1 LASPIDLSARD
12 TVTIETFL
20 QLSTKRAM
28 AVQTWLLFLFTS
40 IGISLTPGPNGLLAL
55 THGAMHGHRKT
66 TYTIAGG
73 VFGFIGVIALC
84 MFGIGALIQASVAW
98 LTVLKWIGGAYL
110 AWLGVK
116 LWRSPPIAIE
126 VSGHATEVNVG
137 ALFRQG
143 LLTAAT
149 NPKGLLFFSALLPQF
164 IDPHRD
170 LAVQFAVIA
179 LTYGAVEFFVEFA
192 VAGAASKIRPWLAR
206 TGRRFNK
213 TCGGIFIA
221 VGIALPLRSN

>member
-1 LASPIDLSARD
+1 
-12 TVTIETFL
+12 
-20 QLSTKRAM
+20 M
-28 AVQTWLLFLFTS
+28 AVQTWLLFLLTS

-55 THGAMHGHRKT
+55 THGAMHGHWKT
-66 TYTIAGG
+66 TYTITGG
-73 VFGFIGVIALC
+73 VFGFIVVIALC
-84 MFGIGALIQASVAW
+84 MFGIGALVQASVVW
-98 LTVLKWIGGAYL
+98 LTVLKWVGGAYL

-116 LWRSPPIAIE
+116 LWRSPPIAVG
-126 VSGHATEVNVG
+126 VSGDAIAVNGG

-149 NPKGLLFFSALLPQF
+149 NPKGMLFFSALIPQF

-170 LAVQFAVIA
+170 LAIQFVVIA
-179 LTYGAVEFFVEFA
+179 LTYGAVEFCTEFA

-206 TGRRFNK
+206 AGRRFNK
-213 TCGGIFIA
+213 TCGGIFVA